1 MVMFSLERF
10 LESPSLE
17 ELDSCRKD
25 DLVMIASHFQI
36 SVNKNALK
44 KEIKSVVC
52 NRLVEL
58 NVLVLPEN
66 ATVGDS
72 VEVDTF
78 GRSENVSEEDLTPM
92 VEAEAREGLPP
103 FEPFS
108 PMSVCSK
115 EETRLKVR
123 LARLQ
128 LDSKEKVQARQ
139 AEMNLRLQ
147 IRKFEIEAETQVK
160 MRQLELDA
168 MRIVGGSA
176 VLPDLPRVS
185 PAATDRS
192 PIVVPTPTVAPTS
205 ASSVTESFD
214 VGKNITLVPH
224 FRETEVDSYF
234 SAFERIAM
242 SFRWPKEC
250 WALLL
255 QCRLCGKALEVFS
268 TLSLEDSLSYDAVKL
283 AILRAYELVPEA
295 YRQKFRGHKKNSSQ
309 TFVEF
314 SREKALLF
322 DKWCSAT
329 KTDDFNSLRELVLLE
344 EFKGCLSERVV
355 VYLNEQKVSS
365 LSQAAVL
372 ADEFM
377 LTHKGVFCVTRTE
390 KSVTGSPSQTQ
401 GVREKSGMPKSKE
414 LRDCFYCHKTG
425 HLIADCPVLIRKQQ
439 SKNPKSVALVKTL
452 LPSELSCCTD
462 VCDINYKPFVMPG
475 FVSLSGKEEDQKE
488 ICILRDTGAM
498 QSIMLSDVL
507 PFSDESY
514 CGSNILIHGIEMQVV
529 SVPLHNVHLQCTLVS
544 GVVRVGIR
552 TSLPV
557 KGITL
562 ILGNDLA
569 GGKVLPAP
577 EVTDVPQVCPMVDVA
592 DLHPEVF
599 SACAVTRA
607 QSGKTVDEVDL
618 ADSLMGSALADDG
631 KPCGTKISGE
641 NVSKVKNSDN
651 LLESFSS
658 LDLPVTRS
666 QIIMAQND
674 DPSLSKC
681 LSAVISSEAA
691 KKKNTAYF
699 IDNGLLMRKWCSKVE
714 EDLDWNVV
722 YQVVVPNKYR
732 SHVLWVAHEHL
743 LSGHLGV
750 TKTYQRIL
758 QHFFWPGLK
767 RDVAK
772 FCRTCRTCQIAGK
785 PNQVISPAPLSPIPV
800 IGEAFEEVLVDCVGP
815 LPKTKAGNQ
824 YLCTIMCRATRFPE
838 AIPLRKITAPVILKV
853 LTKFFSTFGLPKVVQ
868 TDQGT
873 NFLSRVFT
881 QTLKSLSIEHRVSSA
896 YHPESQGAIE
906 RFHQTLK
913 SMLRKFCMDTSR
925 DWDEG
930 IPLVLFAV
938 RESVQESLG
947 FSPAEMVFGH
957 TLRGPLKVLKEQMM
971 ESKTEKRTNVLDY
984 VSRFREKL
992 HSACDLARKFL
1003 KNAQSEMKDR
1013 FDRHAVARS
1022 FQPDDKVVVLLP
1034 IPGSALSARFTGPYS
1049 IVRKLSDTDYVI
1061 CTPERR
1067 RKTRVCHINM
1077 LKAYH
1082 DRDVGEPVKQ
1092 VTDNAAVLITSKA
1105 LSVVEGDMNADED
1118 GLVVRNTPQQCSKL
1132 DNSVILSNL
1141 TSQLSS
1147 LPDGQRH
1154 DVVALITSF
1163 PVLFSDVPSQT
1174 RVLQHD
1180 IDVRGAK
1187 PIKQHPYRVNE
1198 IKRSAMKTETDYL
1211 LENDLARHSYS
1222 PWSSPCLLVKKPDGS
1237 FRFCTDYRKVNAV
1250 TVPDCY
1256 PLPRMEDCV
1265 DSIGS
1270 ARFVSKLDLLK
1281 GYWQVPLTP
1290 QASDISA
1297 FVTPDCFLQ
1306 YQVMAFGLR
1315 NAPATFQRL
1324 IQIVLAGVPNCKA
1337 YLDDLV
1343 IFSNDWEEHLS
1354 LLRTVFERLK
1364 HASLTLNLAKCVFG
1378 QATVTY
1384 LGKQVGNGQ
1393 VKPVEEKVVAI
1404 TKFPVPVTRRELRRF
1419 LGMIGYYRGFC
1430 KNFATV
1436 VTPLT
1441 NLLSPKQT
1449 FVWSEECQVAFENAK
1464 ALMCTSPVL
1473 AAPQFDR
1480 AFKLEVD
1487 ASAVGAGAVLIQE
1500 GKDGVDHPVC
1510 FFSRK
1515 FNKHQAN
1522 YSTIEKETL
1531 ALLLAL
1537 QFFEV
1542 YLGSS
1547 SLPTIVFTDHHPLVF
1562 LSRMYNANQRLMRW
1576 ALFVQNYHLEIHH
1589 KKGSENIL
1597 ADALSRG

>member
-1 MVMFSLERF
+1 M
-10 LESPSLE
+10 
-17 ELDSCRKD
+17 D
-25 DLVMIASHFQI
+25 
-36 SVNKNALK
+36 
-44 KEIKSVVC
+44 
-52 NRLVEL
+52 
-58 NVLVLPEN
+58 
-66 ATVGDS
+66 
-72 VEVDTF
+72 
-78 GRSENVSEEDLTPM
+78 
-92 VEAEAREGLPP
+92 
-103 FEPFS
+103 
-108 PMSVCSK
+108 
-115 EETRLKVR
+115 
-123 LARLQ
+123 
-128 LDSKEKVQARQ
+128 
-139 AEMNLRLQ
+139 LRLQ
-147 IRKFEIEAETQVK
+147 VRKLEIEAEKQVK

-176 VLPDLPRVS
+176 ALPDLPRVS
-185 PAATDRS
+185 PAATVDHAPSVVS
-192 PIVVPTPTVAPTS
+192 PPTVVPMCV
-205 ASSVTESFD
+205 SSVATESFD
-214 VGKNITLVPH
+214 VGKNIILVPH
-224 FRETEVDSYF
+224 FREAEVDSYF

-242 SFRWPKEC
+242 SFRWPKDC
-250 WALLL
+250 WSLLL
-255 QCRLCGKALEVFS
+255 QCRLMGKALEVFS
-268 TLSLEDSLSYDAVKL
+268 TLSLEDSLNYDAVKL

-344 EFKGCLSERVV
+344 EFKACLSDRVV

-365 LSQAAVL
+365 LAQAAVL

-377 LTHKGVFCVTRTE
+377 LTHKGVFFVTRTE
-390 KSVTGSPSQTQ
+390 KSMVTSPSQTQ
-401 GVREKSGMPKSKE
+401 DFREKAGMPKSKE
-414 LRDCFYCHKTG
+414 LRDCFYCHKPG
-425 HLIADCPVLIRKQQ
+425 HLIADCPVLMRKRQ
-439 SKNPKSVALVKTL
+439 SKNPKSVALMKTV

-462 VCDINYKPFVMPG
+462 VCDIHYKPFVMPG
-475 FVSLSGKEEDQKE
+475 FVSLSGKEEDRRE

-514 CGSNILIHGIEMQVV
+514 CGSNVLIRGIEMQVV
-529 SVPLHNVHLQCTLVS
+529 SVPLHNVHLCCSLLS

-552 TSLPV
+552 NSLPV

-569 GGKVLPAP
+569 GGKVLPVP
-577 EVTDVPQVCPMVDVA
+577 EVTDVPQVCLVGDVA
-592 DLHPEVF
+592 SRHPEVF
-599 SACAVTRA
+599 SSCAVTRA
-607 QSGKTVDEVDL
+607 QSAKTVGEVDL
-618 ADSLMGSALADDG
+618 ADSLMGDVLAEREKALE
-631 KPCGTKISGE
+631 TKKVSE
-641 NVSKVKNSDN
+641 NVPKVKNSEN
-651 LLESFSS
+651 VLESFAS
-658 LDLPVTRS
+658 LKLPVTHS
-666 QIIMAQND
+666 QIVMAQND
-674 DPSLSKC
+674 DSSLKKC
-681 LSAVISSEAA
+681 LSAVISREAA
-691 KKKNTAYF
+691 KKRNTAYF
-699 IDNGLLMRKWCSKVE
+699 RDNDLLMRKWCSKVE

-722 YQVVVPNKYR
+722 YQVVVPLKYR
-732 SHVLWVAHEHL
+732 SHVLCLAHEHL

-750 TKTYQRIL
+750 TKTYHRIL

-767 RDVAK
+767 RDVTK
-772 FCRTCRTCQIAGK
+772 FCRTCHTCQIAGK

-800 IGEAFEEVLVDCVGP
+800 IGEAFEEVLIDCVGP

-838 AIPLRKITAPVILKV
+838 AIPLRKITAPVVLKA
-853 LTKFFSTFGLPKVVQ
+853 LIKFFSTFGLPKVVQ

-881 QTLKSLSIEHRVSSA
+881 QTLKSLSIEHRISSA

-913 SMLRKFCMDTSR
+913 AMLRKFCMDTSK

-957 TLRGPLKVLKEQMM
+957 TLRGPLKVLKDQML
-971 ESKTEKRTNVLDY
+971 EDKTEKRTNVLDY

-992 HSACDLARKFL
+992 HSACDLARKFFT
-1003 KNAQSEMKDR
+1003 NAQSEMKDR

-1022 FQPDDKVVVLLP
+1022 FLPDDKVVVLLP
-1034 IPGSALSARFTGPYS
+1034 IPGSALSARFSGPYN

-1061 CTPERR
+1061 CTPDRR

-1082 DRDVGEPVKQ
+1082 ERDECEPVKQ
-1092 VTDNAAVLITSKA
+1092 DIDNTVVLVTSQV
-1105 LSVVEGDMNADED
+1105 LSVVEGDANADED
-1118 GLVVRNTPQQCSKL
+1118 GLIVRNTPQQCSKL
-1132 DNSVILSNL
+1132 ENSAILSNL
-1141 TSQLSS
+1141 SSHLSS
-1147 LPDGQRH
+1147 VPNEKRG
-1154 DVVALITSF
+1154 DVMALIMSF
-1163 PVLFSDVPSQT
+1163 PALFSDVPSQT
-1174 RVLQHD
+1174 SVLEHD
-1180 IDVRGAK
+1180 IEVRDAK

-1211 LENDLARHSYS
+1211 LQNDLARHSSS

-1265 DSIGS
+1265 DSVGS
-1270 ARFVSKLDLLK
+1270 AKFVSKLDLLK

-1290 QASDISA
+1290 RASDISA
-1297 FVTPDCFLQ
+1297 FVTPDSFLQ

-1324 IQIVLAGVPNCKA
+1324 IQTVLAGVPNCRA

-1343 IFSNDWEEHLS
+1343 IFSNDWTEHLS
-1354 LLRTVFERLK
+1354 LLRTVFERLER
-1364 HASLTLNLAKCVFG
+1364 ASLTINLSKCVFG

-1384 LGKQVGNGQ
+1384 LGKCVGNGQ
-1393 VKPVEEKVVAI
+1393 VKPVEEKVAAI
-1404 TKFPVPVTRRELRRF
+1404 TNFPVPITRRELRRF
-1419 LGMIGYYRGFC
+1419 LGMIGYYRSFC

-1441 NLLSPKQT
+1441 DLLSPKKT

-1473 AAPQFDR
+1473 TAPQFER

-1500 GKDGVDHPVC
+1500 TQDGVDHPVC
-1510 FFSRK
+1510 FFSH
-1515 FNKHQAN
+1515 HQ
-1522 YSTIEKETL
+1522 
-1531 ALLLAL
+1531 
-1537 QFFEV
+1537 
-1542 YLGSS
+1542 
-1547 SLPTIVFTDHHPLVF
+1547 PLVF

-1576 ALFVQNYHLEIHH
+1576 ALFIQNFQLEIHH

-1597 ADALSRG
+1597 ADTLSRV